1 MASAGA
7 GQHPGG
13 CVRGCVMLTQDMI
26 ATAAVSTRSLS
37 GPKPTG
43 LAPAATNNSTS
54 FYPYL

>member
-13 CVRGCVMLTQDMI
+13 CVHGCVILTQDMI

-54 FYPYL
+54 SN